1 MDSQILLNV
10 NFCSEVHTNLIEK
23 NEKSVY
29 VRAGYSL
36 GGLRIVPQENAGI
49 CVICMDGHIKRVYPG
64 ELEAAVCIEGE
75 LQLHICGAGSWIWQG
90 DSGYPRYASA

>member
-36 GGLRIVPQENAGI
+36 GGLRKNKANFLSFIIPWFVGFVG
-49 CVICMDGHIKRVYPG
+49 CLVVVFVI
-64 ELEAAVCIEGE
+64 L
-75 LQLHICGAGSWIWQG
+75 
-90 DSGYPRYASA
+90 

>member
-36 GGLRIVPQENAGI
+36 GGLRIVPQR
-49 CVICMDGHIKRVYPG
+49 M
-64 ELEAAVCIEGE
+64 L
-75 LQLHICGAGSWIWQG
+75 
-90 DSGYPRYASA
+90 GYV

>member
-36 GGLRIVPQENAGI
+36 GG
-49 CVICMDGHIKRVYPG
+49 
-64 ELEAAVCIEGE
+64 
-75 LQLHICGAGSWIWQG
+75 
-90 DSGYPRYASA
+90 

>member
-49 CVICMDGHIKRVYPG
+49 CVICMDGHIKRVYLG
-64 ELEAAVCIEGE
+64 IR
-75 LQLHICGAGSWIWQG
+75 HIHHCVGVVNISK
-90 DSGYPRYASA
+90 

>member
-36 GGLRIVPQENAGI
+36 GGLRIVPQDM
-49 CVICMDGHIKRVYPG
+49 CDMY
-64 ELEAAVCIEGE
+64 
-75 LQLHICGAGSWIWQG
+75 GSTHQKG
-90 DSGYPRYASA
+90 VSG